1 MQSNDRDTD
10 MAFPDRRTTDILL
23 TVFFFVL
30 LGAALY
36 AARRVLL
43 LFILAVF
50 FAYLM
55 EPVVRLLQRH
65 ALFFRNLR
73 GPAVIEVY
81 LLFIV
86 LLIALAY
93 VFAPGL
99 SRNTG
104 KLVDRVPATLDGLAT
119 GEIAAQ
125 LAKEDG
131 WSQEQ
136 EARFHTFLLRHK
148 SNFQNL
154 QAAVDRVLVNA
165 ARIIGWLILVPIL
178 AVFLL
183 RDGKRIADALIC
195 MLFPSNRRGQA
206 QAVMREL
213 HVMLSTYINAQLQL
227 CMLSFLFYSAA
238 LLVLNFSHA
247 MALAFL
253 GGLLEFVPVAG
264 WLTMLASVVTVG
276 FFGHSHWL
284 AATVLFGMWRLL
296 QDYVFSPWIMGR
308 QLRMHPLAAIFAILV
323 GAEVGGIVGVYLA
336 IPLMASARVIW
347 QMYPVRE
354 SIAGDHR
361 GRLAGK
367 AELLSSPSPHPV
379 TYVGAIPAHPK
390 AD

>member
-1 MQSNDRDTD
+1 MHGNDGDTE

-23 TVFFFVL
+23 TVCFFVL
-30 LGAALY
+30 VGGALY

-43 LFILAVF
+43 LFTLAVF
-50 FAYLM
+50 FAYLI
-55 EPVVRLLQRH
+55 EPVVRFLQRH

-86 LLIALAY
+86 LLVAPAC
-93 VFAPGL
+93 VFAPSL
-99 SRNTG
+99 SRSAG
-104 KLVDRVPATLDGLAT
+104 RLVDRVPATLDGLAS

-125 LAKEDG
+125 LAKENG

-178 AVFLL
+178 AIFFL
-183 RDGKRIADALIC
+183 RDGGCIADALIN

-206 QAVMREL
+206 QAAVREL

-227 CMLSFLFYSAA
+227 CVLSFLFYSVA
-238 LLVLNFSHA
+238 LLVLHFPHA
-247 MALAFL
+247 MALAVL
-253 GGLLEFVPVAG
+253 GGILEFVPAAG
-264 WLTMLASVVTVG
+264 WLMMLASVVTVG

-284 AATVLFGMWRLL
+284 AATVLFGIWRLL
-296 QDYVFSPWIMGR
+296 QDYVFSPRIMGR
-308 QLRMHPLAAIFAILV
+308 QLRMHPLAAILAVLA
-323 GAEVGGIVGVYLA
+323 GAEIGGVVGVYLA
-336 IPLMASARVIW
+336 IPLMAAMRLIW
-347 QMYPVRE
+347 QLYATRE
-354 SIAGDHR
+354 TIVDESSRRSA
-361 GRLAGK
+361 A
-367 AELLSSPSPHPV
+367 AVELLSS
-379 TYVGAIPAHPK
+379 
-390 AD
+390 